1 MKLWF
6 ETHSTSVDNERGVA
20 SGHLD
25 IPLSEKGRLQAAE
38 LGPRYADRSL
48 AFVYTSDLKR
58 ASDTGEIAFAGR
70 QLVTL
75 QDPRLR
81 ECDYGTWSGCPVKQ
95 LDTARAD
102 FIEKPFPE
110 GESYRDVVR
119 RTESFLQ
126 EIKRG
131 RGPVLVI
138 AHRAPWYA
146 LEHLIRGRDLMEVVA
161 APWIWQPG
169 WEYDV

>member
-6 ETHSTSVDNERGVA
+6 ETHSTSDDNERGVA

-25 IPLSEKGRLQAAE
+25 VPLSERGRLQAAE
-38 LGPRYADRSL
+38 LGLRYADRAL
-48 AFVYTSDLKR
+48 AVVYTSDLKR

-70 QLVTL
+70 HLEIR

-81 ECDYGTWSGCPVKQ
+81 ECDYGTWSGCPVQK
-95 LDTARAD
+95 LDSARAD
-102 FIEKPFPE
+102 FIETPFPE
-110 GESYRDVVR
+110 GESYREVVR
-119 RTESFLQ
+119 RMENFLQ
-126 EIKRG
+126 EMKS
-131 RGPVLVI
+131 GPVLVI

-146 LEHLIRGRDLMEVVA
+146 LEHLVLGRDLAEVVA
-161 APWIWQPG
+161 SHWKWQPG